1 MILGLIIGLFGGAA
15 AGVFAFVSYVAYL
28 LDAHNPD

>member
-1 MILGLIIGLFGGAA
+1 MVIGIIAGFVAGTV

-28 LDAHNPD
+28 TDAHNPD